1 MPANKNILKV
11 KPASGI
17 RFDIEPNTKY
27 KNNLDSID
35 VQLLQVPMHTELE
48 LFVGPWVNATW
59 AKNPLESQ
67 YNGQIENYLRG
78 AIKGEI
84 LPSLLETIPLTFLIN
99 GISLIEVTHLLR
111 HRQFSFSA
119 DCSGDKMWNEKD
131 ALVPNSIENSDE
143 FYRKYQE
150 IVDKSKKLYC
160 DMINSKKVS
169 IMDARYI
176 LPRCLSTYYFV
187 QCNLRSAIEFIKQR
201 IDKQI
206 QPETD
211 NIIAYKMWLEICA
224 VYPFLKDTINFHVPA
239 TNYIK
244 QANTNNA
251 SNLYFPDKDSD
262 TFDWNPKSFV
272 YKCTRDK
279 LNGTNKNARNHFKKV
294 MKEIEK
300 EINEL

>member
-1 MPANKNILKV
+1 MPANKDIIKV

-17 RFDIEPNTKY
+17 KFNISTLTTF
-27 KNNLDSID
+27 KNNLDTID
-35 VQLLQVPMHTELE
+35 VQLIGVMPYSELNS
-48 LFVGPWVNATW
+48 VCGPWVKATW
-59 AKNPLESQ
+59 AENPLESQ
-67 YNGQIENYLRG
+67 YDNNLEYYIKG
-78 AIKGEI
+78 AVKGEI

-119 DCSGDKMWNEKD
+119 DCSGDKMWNDKD
-131 ALVPNSIENSDE
+131 ALVPSSIEQSEE
-143 FYRKYQE
+143 FFQRYKS
-150 IVDKSKKLYC
+150 IVHEAKKLYC
-160 DMINSKKVS
+160 DVINSKKIS

-187 QCNLRSAIEFIKQR
+187 HCNLRSAIDFIKQR

-211 NIIAYKMWLEICA
+211 NIIAYKMWLEICKQ
-224 VYPFLKDTINFHVPA
+224 YPFLKELINFHVPA

-262 TFDWNPKSFV
+262 IFEWNPKSFV
-272 YKCTRDK
+272 YKCTRDA
-279 LNGTNKNARNHFKKV
+279 LNGTNKGAKNHFKKV
-294 MKEIEK
+294 MKNIEK
-300 EINEL
+300 ELNNL

>member
-17 RFDIEPNTKY
+17 RFDIEPKTEY
-27 KNNLDSID
+27 KNNLDTID
-35 VQLLQVPMHTELE
+35 VQLIGALSYEELDSIC
-48 LFVGPWVNATW
+48 GPWVKATW
-59 AKNPLESQ
+59 AKNPLENQ
-67 YNGQIENYLRG
+67 YDGDAKNYIEG

-84 LPSLLETIPLTFLIN
+84 LPSLLETIPLTFLID

-131 ALVPNSIENSDE
+131 VLTPNSIENSDE
-143 FYRKYQE
+143 FYKRYKE
-150 IVDKSKKLYC
+150 IIDKSKQLYC
-160 DMINSKKVS
+160 DMINCKKIS

-187 QCNLRSAIEFIKQR
+187 QCNLRSALDFIKQR

-211 NIIAYKMWLEICA
+211 NIVAYKMWLEICKQ
-224 VYPFLKDTINFHVPA
+224 YPFLKGLINFHVRA